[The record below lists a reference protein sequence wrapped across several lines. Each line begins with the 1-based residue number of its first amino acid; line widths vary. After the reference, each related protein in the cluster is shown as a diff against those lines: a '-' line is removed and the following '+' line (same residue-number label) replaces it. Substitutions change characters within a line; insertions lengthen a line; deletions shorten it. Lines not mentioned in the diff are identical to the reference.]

1 MTSECVPARIALQ
14 AVPREACSGSLDGTN
29 EAPGDGVK
37 LGHRLR
43 TPVLAWSNDR
53 TVERPID
60 RARLTSG
67 RQTAGE
73 VTQYLPRR
81 LGVGAHDLE
90 NRRGLDR
97 LALAPAVVVGNHPEQ
112 RVGQLGL
119 AREPRLGHRGHADHV
134 AAPLAVERALGP
146 CRELQP
152 LDRDVAA
159 TAM

>member
-14 AVPREACSGSLDGTN
+14 AVPCEACSGSLDGTN
-29 EAPGDGVK
+29 EAPGGGVK
-37 LGHRLR
+37 PGHRLR

-73 VTQYLPRR
+73 VTQYLPRG

-90 NRRGLDR
+90 QRR
-97 LALAPAVVVGNHPEQ
+97 ALARPAH
-112 RVGQLGL
+112 
-119 AREPRLGHRGHADHV
+119 
-134 AAPLAVERALGP
+134 
-146 CRELQP
+146 
-152 LDRDVAA
+152 A
-159 TAM
+159 TAVL